1 LNLCSS
7 TITNASNLR
16 PVPVAVPSAKPE
28 RAPALDA
35 YVISYR
41 TAVLILVFSFL
52 QQIVTETALM
62 MLMIMML
69 REGVVSEMLI
79 VSNAS

>member
-1 LNLCSS
+1 LNFFFS

-16 PVPVAVPSAKPE
+16 PVPVAVLAAKPE
-28 RAPALDA
+28 RAPAVDA
-35 YVISYR
+35 YVISSR
-41 TAVLILVFSFL
+41 IAVLILVLSFL
-52 QQIVTETALM
+52 QQSVTETALM

-69 REGVVSEMLI
+69 REGVVSQMLV